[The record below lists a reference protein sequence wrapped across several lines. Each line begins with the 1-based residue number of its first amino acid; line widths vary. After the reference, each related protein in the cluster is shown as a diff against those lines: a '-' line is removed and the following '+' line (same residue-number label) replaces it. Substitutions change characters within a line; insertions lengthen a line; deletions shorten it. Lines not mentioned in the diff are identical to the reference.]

1 MSDDIDVM
9 KEDAFQDITEILL
22 SIGTKDMDD
31 MDKTAHILDLL
42 EQILARAIAGCA
54 LTNEHIND
62 ICDESFYHIKKMA
75 KHFLK
80 EEMSESAVI
89 N

>member
-1 MSDDIDVM
+1 MSDIDA
-9 KEDAFQDITEILL
+9 KKDKAFQEITEILL
-22 SIGTKDMDD
+22 SIETEDTNGLE
-31 MDKTAHILDLL
+31 KTSHILDVI
-42 EQILARAIAGCA
+42 EQVLARAIAGSA

-62 ICDESFYHIKKMA
+62 ICEESFYHIKKMA

-80 EEMSESAVI
+80 EEMNETSVV